1 MLTASSQQVN
11 VIEIAPPYVDT
22 ALDADFRGRLN
33 AIVGEK
39 ATKPMLFDE
48 YMDTT
53 IKQLEGGEA
62 SKLKEVATGFSQVRV
77 NEWRGS
83 LGKLLESMGIDA

>member
-1 MLTASSQQVN
+1 M
-11 VIEIAPPYVDT
+11 IEIVPPYVDT
-22 ALDADFRGRLN
+22 ALDANFRDRLN
-33 AIVGEK
+33 AIMGEK
-39 ATKPMLFDE
+39 APNPMLFDE
-48 YMDTT
+48 YMDITM
-53 IKQLEGGEA
+53 KQLESGEA

>member
-1 MLTASSQQVN
+1 
-11 VIEIAPPYVDT
+11 
-22 ALDADFRGRLN
+22 
-33 AIVGEK
+33 
-39 ATKPMLFDE
+39 MLFDE

>member
-1 MLTASSQQVN
+1 M
-11 VIEIAPPYVDT
+11 
-22 ALDADFRGRLN
+22 
-33 AIVGEK
+33 GEK
-39 ATKPMLFDE
+39 APKPMLFDE

-53 IKQLEGGEA
+53 MKQLESGEA